1 MDNSFFEITYK
12 SDTLL
17 LIFKGEFT
25 LYDINKY
32 EILIEDIDLTKFT
45 NTIVDLSNLTFI
57 DTASAIY
64 ITNLQDKLISNNIT
78 VTIDTINQDILDTLE
93 LIKTKKQTDTISLY
107 KNKDNVIKYIG
118 ENAYKYYLEFLA
130 FLSFFGELF
139 INLLYVLKSPKT
151 IRYKEILFEMN
162 ESAIKAFFI
171 IALSSFLIGVVIAY
185 QSANQLSLYGAN
197 IFIVDM
203 IGLSMLRELSPVIT
217 AVIIAGRS
225 GSSYT
230 AQIGAMKIT
239 QELDAMRTMGFDPYR
254 FLVLPRVIAL
264 VIMMPILI
272 FVSDIMAVFGGMIIA
287 NLDLGISFDLFL
299 DRFSN
304 VIEIKHFL
312 VGISKGPFFAILIAS
327 IAIYRGLMVKDDTQS
342 IGYNTTKSVVESI
355 FAVIICDAIFSI
367 IFTNLGI

>member
-1 MDNSFFEITYK
+1 MDNLFFKYDNEK
-12 SDTLL
+12 LS

-25 LYDINKY
+25 LYSILKY
-32 EILIEDIDLTKFT
+32 QILIDDIDFSKFK
-45 NTIVDLSNLTFI
+45 TIIIDLSELTFI

-64 ITNLQDKLISNNIT
+64 LINLYDKYSSQNTT
-78 VTIDTINQDILDTLE
+78 VTINTTNQNILDTLE
-93 LIKTKKQTDTISLY
+93 LVKTKKQKDTLSLY
-107 KNKDNVIKYIG
+107 EKENSIMKYIG
-118 ENAYKYYLEFLA
+118 QKAHKYYLGFFHFLA
-130 FLSFFGELF
+130 FFGELF
-139 INLLYVLKSPKT
+139 INLLYLLKSPKT

-264 VIMMPILI
+264 IIMMPILI
-272 FVSDIMAVFGGMIIA
+272 FVSDILAVFGGMVIA

-304 VIEIKHFL
+304 VIEIRHFL
-312 VGISKGPFFAILIAS
+312 VGIAKGPFFAILIAS
-327 IAIYRGLMVKDDTQS
+327 IAIYRGLMVKNDTQS

>member
-1 MDNSFFEITYK
+1 MNNLFLNYENEK
-12 SDTLL
+12 LTLV
-17 LIFKGEFT
+17 FKGEFI
-25 LYDINKY
+25 LYSISKY
-32 EILIEDIDLTKFT
+32 QNLIDTIDFSNFTTIIIDL
-45 NTIVDLSNLTFI
+45 SELTFI

-64 ITNLQDKLISNNIT
+64 ITNLYDKYLSDKTTVIINTPNQNIRNTLDLVQTKKTPNTLALYTKQNNI
-78 VTIDTINQDILDTLE
+78 
-93 LIKTKKQTDTISLY
+93 
-107 KNKDNVIKYIG
+107 IKYIG
-118 ENAYKYYLEFLA
+118 EMASKYYYAFIQFLA
-130 FLSFFGELF
+130 FLGEMF
-139 INLLYVLKSPKT
+139 VHFLYLLKSPKS

-171 IALSSFLIGVVIAY
+171 IALSSFLIGVVVAY

-203 IGLSMLRELSPVIT
+203 IGLSMLRELSPIIT

-239 QELDAMRTMGFDPYR
+239 QELDAMKTMGFDPYR
-254 FLVLPRVIAL
+254 FLVLPRVLAL
-264 VIMMPILI
+264 IIMMPILI
-272 FVSDIMAVFGGMIIA
+272 FISDVMAVFGGMLIA
-287 NLDLGISFDLFL
+287 NIDLGLSYNLFL

-304 VIEIKHFL
+304 VIELRHFL
-312 VGISKGPFFAILIAS
+312 VGIIKGPFFAIIIAS
-327 IAIYRGLMVKDDTQS
+327 ISIYRGLMVKDDTQS

-355 FAVIICDAIFSI
+355 FTVIICDAIFSI